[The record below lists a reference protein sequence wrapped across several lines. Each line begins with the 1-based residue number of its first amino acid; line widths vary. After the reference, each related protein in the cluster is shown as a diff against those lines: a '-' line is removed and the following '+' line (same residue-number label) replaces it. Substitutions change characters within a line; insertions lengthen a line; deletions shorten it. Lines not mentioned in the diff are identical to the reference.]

1 MKRMFA
7 VLAVF
12 LSIFFFP
19 AATQASS
26 GIEVVPYQSRPVR
39 MGERVVWIDPHGSD
53 IFGDGTIA
61 HPLLTPAYAARRVGP
76 GGIVLVD
83 DGVYSVFGS
92 LDVSGT
98 AESPITI
105 RPAPEAH
112 PVFSLIDAN
121 DGIQLAASHLVIEG
135 LTVTHEQL
143 AHPGACISVH
153 KDVSDISLVGL
164 SIHTCDRGF
173 NVGRWAFSWG
183 KMSDLSFTG
192 LTGPAIDCGAGAC
205 VQQEWQR
212 VAIARGDTGT
222 TSTAMVRLGERS
234 AHVLLS
240 GFSFHDVFGAGIESN
255 TGSIGIENSV
265 FEAIEGTMISL
276 RRGGT
281 VSYSLLHAS
290 STGIQAFLRGSTVF
304 RGNLL
309 LAANPKANPLEILGV
324 DGQSA
329 SVLLEKNRIQVTR
342 TPFVLLPMQEKAH
355 LSFWRNGFFFPSE
368 DARVSLFGKELSL
381 EEFAHTS
388 TTQVENG
395 GDQMIGSG
403 EIGAESLFSPL
414 IEGGRVDVGDPN
426 SLEDTRI
433 IYAGTFLKAKKP
445 EVYFFGQ
452 DSRLHFVPRS
462 DVLRSWIA
470 AGANIEEVPQA
481 TIDQIDHGEDLPY
494 RPRTVLIRT
503 SESSAVYAV
512 TGQQQVQWIP
522 TESLAEETY
531 GPTWRRLIRVLTSQ
545 EFSQYRLEAPLFS
558 ATEIP
563 ALDTRAEWV
572 DPSDA
577 F

>member
-1 MKRMFA
+1 MKKDNRHPEQQYLDLLQDILDNGT
-7 VLAVF
+7 VKHDHNTGVGLTSVF
-12 LSIFFFP
+12 GRQMRFDLSKGF
-19 AATQASS
+19 
-26 GIEVVPYQSRPVR
+26 
-39 MGERVVWIDPHGSD
+39 
-53 IFGDGTIA
+53 
-61 HPLLTPAYAARRVGP
+61 PLLTTKKVPWNSIMHELYWFMSGQTN
-76 GGIVLVD
+76 IKYLVD
-83 DGVYSVFGS
+83 NKV
-92 LDVSGT
+92 
-98 AESPITI
+98 PIW
-105 RPAPEAH
+105 
-112 PVFSLIDAN
+112 N
-121 DGIQLAASHLVIEG
+121 DYPYKIYKKKAD
-135 LTVTHEQL
+135 
-143 AHPGACISVH
+143 
-153 KDVSDISLVGL
+153 K
-164 SIHTCDRGF
+164 
-173 NVGRWAFSWG
+173 
-183 KMSDLSFTG
+183 
-192 LTGPAIDCGAGAC
+192 
-205 VQQEWQR
+205 
-212 VAIARGDTGT
+212 
-222 TSTAMVRLGERS
+222 GE
-234 AHVLLS
+234 
-240 GFSFHDVFGAGIESN
+240 
-255 TGSIGIENSV
+255 
-265 FEAIEGTMISL
+265 
-276 RRGGT
+276 
-281 VSYSLLHAS
+281 
-290 STGIQAFLRGSTVF
+290 
-304 RGNLL
+304 
-309 LAANPKANPLEILGV
+309 
-324 DGQSA
+324 
-329 SVLLEKNRIQVTR
+329 
-342 TPFVLLPMQEKAH
+342 
-355 LSFWRNGFFFPSE
+355 FPQ
-368 DARVSLFGKELSL
+368 LSL